1 MNFSKIGEHTIRC
14 VIAETEIEELGYSL
28 DDIMSNNSRTQDFM
42 NYIIDMAEAELDIDF
57 QEGIKTVRADF
68 LPDHNISLTF
78 SSNQESQ
85 AMMEHLKDII
95 NGFLESIPKD
105 KIEEI
110 RKQSKDIVNSSKKQ
124 KNEATT
130 KDEGDSYADAKPL
143 PIIAIFTFENM
154 DVLVRFAKTLVLK
167 AIPENELYKE
177 KNKYYLIMDLTGS
190 EEKEVLHLSALTD
203 EYASAVAVGEQ
214 RSAHIK
220 EHGTCIIEKEAIQ
233 MLRQL

>member
-78 SSNQESQ
+78 SSNMESQ

-95 NGFLESIPKD
+95 NGFLETIPKE

-110 RKQSKDIVNSSKKQ
+110 RKQSKEIVNSSKKRETGA
-124 KNEATT
+124 KEDA
-130 KDEGDSYADAKPL
+130 YADAKML
-143 PIIAIFTFENM
+143 PIIAIFTFKNM
-154 DVLVRFAKTLVLK
+154 DVLIRFAKTLVLK
-167 AIPENELYKE
+167 HIPENTLYKE
-177 KNKYYLIMDLTGS
+177 KGKYYLIMDLTGS
-190 EEKEVLHLSALTD
+190 EEREVLHLSALTD

-214 RSAHIK
+214 RCAHIK
-220 EHGTCIIEKEAIQ
+220 EHGSCIIEKEAIQ